1 MSNTEISTHS
11 RYTAP
16 THGLFSLIWP
26 IFIDLAMHYLTV
38 TINIYMVSM
47 ISLQA
52 VAELN
57 VGSQAFQLAF
67 TLFNF
72 VNIGVCVCCAQALGN
87 GNKSIVRRVIHMGL
101 GLNIVWGIC
110 IVLVCFSGAGV
121 ICKIMNIPPD
131 IFHTSK
137 EYLMLISFTF
147 FAEAIN
153 LCASAILRA
162 HGCTRD
168 PMYVNIAGNII
179 IIFGNYI
186 LLFGNFG
193 APALG
198 IYGVAVSTLVS
209 RFLAVGFLYYLMVKR
224 TNV

>member
-1 MSNTEISTHS
+1 
-11 RYTAP
+11 
-16 THGLFSLIWP
+16 
-26 IFIDLAMHYLTV
+26 
-38 TINIYMVSM
+38 
-47 ISLQA
+47 
-52 VAELN
+52 
-57 VGSQAFQLAF
+57 
-67 TLFNF
+67 
-72 VNIGVCVCCAQALGN
+72 
-87 GNKSIVRRVIHMGL
+87 MGL

-198 IYGVAVSTLVS
+198 IYGVAVEHTCFKIFSCRLPLLPHGKENQCKDCS
-209 RFLAVGFLYYLMVKR
+209 
-224 TNV
+224 